1 MKDLLIKDVTI
12 VTMDEKDRIIN
23 NGVIVVNSGKI
34 EYVGTFNDVP
44 GCFGSETYRRIVSAS
59 GCVAIPGLVNVHTH
73 SSMCLMRGYADDL
86 PLQHWLEQKIF
97 PVEAKLS
104 SDDIYWGAML
114 SCIEM
119 IKSGTTTFA
128 DMYFSMDYVARAVEE
143 IRMRACLSVGI
154 TSDGSNHDSKLKSV
168 AAFCERWNFQ
178 ADGRI
183 TTMFGPHAPYTCSPE
198 LLKDVA
204 VLAANMEIPIHI
216 HVSETQKEV
225 SDIKMRYGLSPVEF
239 LNSCGIFDS
248 KTLAAHC
255 VVLSDDD
262 ISILSDKN
270 VAVAHNPGSNM
281 KLASGVAPLGK
292 LISAGVTVGLGT
304 DGSSSNNNLDMFEE
318 MRLSSLLH
326 KVSNL
331 DATAIPAYTSLK
343 MATIGGAKCLGIDHN
358 IGSIEAG
365 KKADIA
371 IVNFKQPHLMP
382 VTDVISHLVYSASG
396 ADVTTVVID
405 GKVVMENKKIMTVD
419 EDEVI
424 EEVSV
429 RAKKLLS

>member
-1 MKDLLIKDVTI
+1 
-12 VTMDEKDRIIN
+12 
-23 NGVIVVNSGKI
+23 
-34 EYVGTFNDVP
+34 
-44 GCFGSETYRRIVSAS
+44 
-59 GCVAIPGLVNVHTH
+59 
-73 SSMCLMRGYADDL
+73 
-86 PLQHWLEQKIF
+86 
-97 PVEAKLS
+97 
-104 SDDIYWGAML
+104 
-114 SCIEM
+114 
-119 IKSGTTTFA
+119 
-128 DMYFSMDYVARAVEE
+128 
-143 IRMRACLSVGI
+143 
-154 TSDGSNHDSKLKSV
+154 
-168 AAFCERWNFQ
+168 
-178 ADGRI
+178 
-183 TTMFGPHAPYTCSPE
+183 
-198 LLKDVA
+198 
-204 VLAANMEIPIHI
+204 
-216 HVSETQKEV
+216 
-225 SDIKMRYGLSPVEF
+225 MRYGLSPVEF